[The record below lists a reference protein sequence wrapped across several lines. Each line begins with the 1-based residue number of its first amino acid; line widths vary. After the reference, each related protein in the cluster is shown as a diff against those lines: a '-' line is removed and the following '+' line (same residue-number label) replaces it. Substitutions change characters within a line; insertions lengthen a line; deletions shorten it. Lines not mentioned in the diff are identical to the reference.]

1 MKGKRGGLMP
11 KADIRINVGANTDV
25 STNILRRDLEVI
37 SKRLSAQSVPRVSVG
52 IDFSRTQK
60 NFQTQLQN
68 VVRSLNLQANVNLN
82 PTTGSSSSG
91 GGSKSK
97 TPAINPKTSI
107 DIALM
112 EQKVKKTELA
122 FQKLSTAPRNVA
134 NSVVHLQSKLD
145 ALKNAKTPEKQKE
158 AFDKLNDSLK
168 VTNAYIKNLKSEQNN
183 VTKIANSTIA
193 FKTQSANLER
203 QIRKYI
209 ENNPN
214 IARSELGTK
223 LNSLLYGFEHGRVNE
238 QNINKFRLAFANI
251 RDEAA
256 KTGKEG
262 QNMWDRLTGKFAD
275 YTRFLIA
282 SGSLALLR
290 KTLRDMVEAVKE
302 IDIQM
307 TELKKVTDE
316 TDTTYQRFLNNAGDR
331 AIKLGATIADVV
343 RSTADFA
350 KMGYNIEQASTLGDI
365 AILYKNVAD
374 GIGDISEASGS
385 IISVLKAFKL
395 ETSDAM
401 RVVDVF
407 NEISNKYAV
416 TSHDMGL
423 AMADAGAAL
432 AAAGSSLEESVAL
445 WTAMNEVIQDGSKSS
460 AALRTIVARMRN
472 TAGKLEEMGVDAEGA
487 AESVTKLQQEIL
499 KLTGVNIMIDEN
511 TFKKPFQ
518 ILQEMSKVW
527 DKISDKERADVVRL
541 LGGTRQQATFS
552 ALMQNFS
559 TAEKVLADSAYAAG
573 RQYCQ
578 CVQKCA

>member
-11 KADIRINVGANTDV
+11 KADIRINVGADTGV
-25 STNILRRDLEVI
+25 STDILRRDLEVI
-37 SKRLSAQSVPRVSVG
+37 SKRLRAQSVPRVSVG
-52 IDFSRTQK
+52 IDFSRTQR

-91 GGSKSK
+91 GGSKNK
-97 TPAINPKTSI
+97 TPAINPKTST

-112 EQKVKKTELA
+112 EQKVKKVELA

-183 VTKIANSTIA
+183 ATKFEIQ
-193 FKTQSANLER
+193 KANLER

-214 IARSELGTK
+214 IARSELGIK

-238 QNINKFRLAFANI
+238 QNINQYRLAFANI

-256 KTGKEG
+256 KTGNEG

-275 YTRFLIA
+275 YTRFLIV
-282 SGSLALLR
+282 SSSLALLR
-290 KTLRDMVEAVKE
+290 KSLRDMVEAVKE

-350 KMGYNIEQASTLGDI
+350 KMGYNIEQASTLGDV

-432 AAAGSSLEESVAL
+432 ATAGSSLEESVAL

-472 TAGKLEEMGVDAEGA
+472 TAGKLEEMGEDAEGA